1 MLAIEDD
8 IIVCYKA
15 GLKKTNIIKH
25 YGISKMRLN
34 RILEGIEA
42 PKNPH
47 LTTIALKII
56 RAENK

>member
-1 MLAIEDD
+1 MLANEDD
-8 IIVCYKA
+8 IIACYKA

-34 RILEGIEA
+34 RILDGIEV

-47 LTTIALKII
+47 LTTITLKII

>member
-1 MLAIEDD
+1 MESMYMLANEDD

-34 RILEGIEA
+34 RILDGIEA

-47 LTTIALKII
+47 LTTIT
-56 RAENK
+56 